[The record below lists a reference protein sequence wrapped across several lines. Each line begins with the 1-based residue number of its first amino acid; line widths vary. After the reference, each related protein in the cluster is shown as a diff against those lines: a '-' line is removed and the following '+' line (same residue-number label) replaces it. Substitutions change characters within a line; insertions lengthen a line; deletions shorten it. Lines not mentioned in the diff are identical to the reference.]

1 MTLDQKTI
9 TVFGGTG
16 FLGRHIIWQLA
27 KTGANIRVA
36 TRSKERAYFLRPAG
50 SVGQITPVLCSIHS
64 DQSVASV
71 LDGATHA
78 IYLPGLLYE
87 RGKFGTF
94 KKVHVE
100 AAERV
105 ARAAKA
111 ARLQVLVHF
120 SALGAA
126 LDAPSEYLRTKA
138 EGESKAIHAFSR
150 TAILRPGVVF
160 GPEDDFFNKFA
171 GMERLY
177 PLMPLIAGGKTQLQ
191 PVYVGD
197 IAKAVYNIIADP
209 ECDRHG
215 GHIYELGGPAT
226 YTLRQLMELT
236 GKHTGKNKCYL
247 PLPLP
252 VAKIAGA
259 MSSLCSAILSSK
271 PALTVDQVKTLT
283 RNSILQ
289 PGSPGLKE
297 LGVTATDVE
306 AILPTYLA
314 RFKQGG
320 RFGSV
325 PNA

>member
-50 SVGQITPVLCSIHS
+50 SVGQITPVVCSIHS
-64 DQSVASV
+64 DQSVAAV

-105 ARAAKA
+105 AKAAKA
-111 ARLQVLVHF
+111 ARLQLLIHF

-138 EGESKAIHAFSR
+138 EGESKAIHSFAR
-150 TAILRPGVVF
+150 TTVLRPGVVF

-177 PLMPLIAGGKTQLQ
+177 PLMPLIGGGKTQLQ

-209 ECDRHG
+209 ECERHG
-215 GHIYELGGPAT
+215 GHIYELGGPET
-226 YTLRQLMELT
+226 FTLRQLMELT
-236 GKHTGKNKCYL
+236 SRHTGKKKCYM
-247 PLPLP
+247 PLPFP
-252 VAKIAGA
+252 VAKMAGA
-259 MSSLCSAILSSK
+259 VSSLCSSIFSCK
-271 PALTVDQVKTLT
+271 PALTVDQVKSLA
-283 RNSILQ
+283 RSNVLQ
-289 PGSPGLKE
+289 PGSPGLKD
-297 LGVTATDVE
+297 LGVTPTSLE

-314 RFKQGG
+314 RFRTGG
-320 RFGSV
+320 RFGSL
-325 PNA
+325 PIA

>member
-50 SVGQITPVLCSIHS
+50 SVAQVTPVLCSIHS
-64 DQSVASV
+64 DESVAAA
-71 LDGATHA
+71 LQGATHA

-87 RGKFGTF
+87 RGKLGTF

-105 ARAAKA
+105 AKAAKA
-111 ARLQVLVHF
+111 ARLQILVHF

-138 EGESKAIHAFSR
+138 EGESRAIHAFSR
-150 TAILRPGVVF
+150 TAVLRPGVVF

-177 PLMPLIAGGKTQLQ
+177 PFMPLIGGGKTRLQ

-197 IAKAVYNIIADP
+197 IAKAVYNIMADP

-226 YTLRQLMELT
+226 YTLRELMELT
-236 GKHTGKNKCYL
+236 GKHTGKKKCL
-247 PLPLP
+247 MPLPFG
-252 VAKIAGA
+252 VAKMAGA
-259 MSSLCSAILSSK
+259 ASSLCSSIFSCK
-271 PALTVDQVKTLT
+271 PALTVDQVNSLK
-283 RNSILQ
+283 RDSILQ
-289 PGSPGLKE
+289 PGSPGLKD
-297 LGVTATDVE
+297 LGVTATGLE

-325 PNA
+325 SNG